1 MGKRNLR
8 ILNGEW
14 QNSSAPLGVGG
25 ASPISKEL
33 QTLDILRLL
42 EQLDEMVLE
51 KPKRF
56 MGFVW
61 GLDEDEIKMQ
71 IAKIRAS
78 LPAEI
83 KQAVAKVRESE
94 RIVEGA
100 KEDASQ
106 TLESAKRD
114 AERTLLESRKEAEQI
129 VEAARVQQQRMV
141 AESEILKIAKAQAD
155 EIRNMA
161 DRDAVTMRRNS
172 EKYAFDVL
180 CKLEDVAGKVINAV
194 DRGKQDLE
202 KPLPEHAVVQTRERI
217 KV

>member
-1 MGKRNLR
+1 M
-8 ILNGEW
+8 
-14 QNSSAPLGVGG
+14 
-25 ASPISKEL
+25 
-33 QTLDILRLL
+33 DILRLL

-56 MGFVW
+56 MGGVW
-61 GLDEDEIKMQ
+61 GLNSDDVKMQ

-106 TLESAKRD
+106 TVESAKRE
-114 AERTLLESRKEAEQI
+114 AERTLLEARREAEQI

-202 KPLPEHAVVQTRERI
+202 RPMPEHAVVPVRERV